1 MQVPHMLCEFRND
14 GLIVGPK
21 IRETVCH
28 SAHHYLPDSS
38 AHTIYA
44 VRKEDEDPPADR
56 AKLRTS
62 APFRLDTCT
71 DTSCGRVRYIRTR
84 SIDID
89 IDWSIRVLAVG
100 FP

>member
-1 MQVPHMLCEFRND
+1 MQVPQYMLYEFRND
-14 GLIVGPK
+14 RLIVGQK
-21 IRETVCH
+21 IPFVIQ
-28 SAHHYLPDSS
+28 L
-38 AHTIYA
+38 TITA
-44 VRKEDEDPPADR
+44 WIVRPYDNMLFGRKMNDLPADM

-89 IDWSIRVLAVG
+89 IDWSSRVLAVG

>member
-1 MQVPHMLCEFRND
+1 MQVPQYMLYEFRND
-14 GLIVGPK
+14 RLIVGQK
-21 IRETVCH
+21 IPFVIQLTITAWIVCP
-28 SAHHYLPDSS
+28 YDNMPFG
-38 AHTIYA
+38 
-44 VRKEDEDPPADR
+44 RKMNDLPADM

-89 IDWSIRVLAVG
+89 IDWSSRVLAVG

>member
-1 MQVPHMLCEFRND
+1 MQVPQYMLYEFRND
-14 GLIVGPK
+14 RLIVGQK
-21 IRETVCH
+21 IPFVIQ
-28 SAHHYLPDSS
+28 L
-38 AHTIYA
+38 TITA
-44 VRKEDEDPPADR
+44 WIVRPYDNMPFGSKMNDLPADM

-89 IDWSIRVLAVG
+89 IDWSSRVLAVG

>member
-1 MQVPHMLCEFRND
+1 MQVPQYMLYEFRND
-14 GLIVGPK
+14 RLIVGQK
-21 IRETVCH
+21 IPFVIQ
-28 SAHHYLPDSS
+28 L
-38 AHTIYA
+38 TITCLTHPPIRYMPFG
-44 VRKEDEDPPADR
+44 RKMNDPPADM

-62 APFRLDTCT
+62 APFRLDTCI

-89 IDWSIRVLAVG
+89 YGSRVLAVG

>member
-1 MQVPHMLCEFRND
+1 MQVPQYMLYEFRND
-14 GLIVGPK
+14 RLIVGQK

-28 SAHHYLPDSS
+28 SAHHYLPGSS
-38 AHTIYA
+38 THTIYA
-44 VRKEDEDPPADR
+44 VRKEDEDPPADM

-62 APFRLDTCT
+62 APFRLLDTCI

-89 IDWSIRVLAVG
+89 YGSRVLAVG